1 MPPTPFDEVVAG
13 SPSDAEQGEDFYEDA
28 HQDDESFHELN
39 GFEELDWDDFEAGLP
54 EYDETGAPVLVAAS
68 DFGRGYQTVQPMEG
82 RMSLTA
88 LKAKKAKR
96 RRRNIT
102 LALVL
107 GVFAAM
113 VIGVV
118 AVVQSFLGGEE
129 AVTDYEQASGETIDF
144 EVREGD
150 GFETVGNRLI
160 EQDIVASWDALSGAF
175 QAADADGEM
184 GTLQPGEYQ
193 MQEQMPADEAIEALF
208 AEGPAQLVVGIA
220 PGIWIDDALDEIAAR
235 TPFNRQEIDDAAAD
249 PQAYGLPDE
258 AETLEGYLAPGEYT
272 WEVEEEPSAE
282 EVLQDMVDETFSR
295 LDDLGIEDEEEQWE
309 TVTIAS
315 LITAEANHAN
325 PEDYDLMSSAIQNR
339 LVPDNPET
347 DGYLYID
354 ATSNYAMGEHDLHI
368 AAEHS
373 PEDPYNTRTN
383 PGLPPGPIGAPTRA
397 TLEAA
402 INPPDTDYHYWVTVN
417 IETGETEF
425 AEDLAQHEQYEQQF
439 LAYCADNPDVCSPG
453 EVDAAE
459 EELDL

>member
-1 MPPTPFDEVVAG
+1 MLTAVPSTPFDEVVAG

-235 TPFNRQEIDDAAAD
+235 TP
-249 PQAYGLPDE
+249 
-258 AETLEGYLAPGEYT
+258 
-272 WEVEEEPSAE
+272 S
-282 EVLQDMVDETFSR
+282 
-295 LDDLGIEDEEEQWE
+295 
-309 TVTIAS
+309 
-315 LITAEANHAN
+315 TARRSTTQQ
-325 PEDYDLMSSAIQNR
+325 PTPR
-339 LVPDNPET
+339 R
-347 DGYLYID
+347 
-354 ATSNYAMGEHDLHI
+354 MG
-368 AAEHS
+368 S
-373 PEDPYNTRTN
+373 
-383 PGLPPGPIGAPTRA
+383 
-397 TLEAA
+397 
-402 INPPDTDYHYWVTVN
+402 
-417 IETGETEF
+417 
-425 AEDLAQHEQYEQQF
+425 
-439 LAYCADNPDVCSPG
+439 
-453 EVDAAE
+453 
-459 EELDL
+459 